1 MILPFQ
7 WRPRCT
13 VRTVSP
19 SCVGDLGA
27 LYGPSAQRVLAGS
40 VHCTDRQP
48 IVCLAGSVHCTD
60 RQSIVCW
67 RDRCT
72 VRTVSPSCVSG
83 IGTLY
88 GPSAHRVLA
97 GSVHCTD
104 HQPIVFW
111 RDRCTVRIVSPSC
124 VGGIGALYGPSAHRV
139 LAGSVHHT
147 AANAF
152 KEIFSVLGSGWDL
165 KSSIID
171 SVKNV
176 YHL

>member
-1 MILPFQ
+1 M
-7 WRPRCT
+7 
-13 VRTVSP
+13 
-19 SCVGDLGA
+19 
-27 LYGPSAQRVLAGS
+27 LATS

-48 IVCLAGSVHCTD
+48 NVF
-60 RQSIVCW
+60 W

-72 VRTVSPSCVSG
+72 VRTVSPSCVWRDRCTVRTVSPSCVGG
-83 IGTLY
+83 IGALY

-104 HQPIVFW
+104 RQPIVCW
-111 RDRCTVRIVSPSC
+111 RDRCTVRTISPSC
-124 VGGIGALYGPSAHRV
+124 FGGIGALYGSSAHRV